1 MQTRNGQL
9 FFAFVL
15 VALMIFSSLPS
26 MMQPAAIDEDVNEI
40 ETINSATGRQGIEA
54 DCTGYS
60 FEDMFY
66 YNYADFEVTINEN
79 WDGAS
84 VQASAMVN
92 GTFAGDLRDSL
103 DGLFE
108 GLPGGDNNWLSTDER
123 GGVEAV
129 GVDCVIQTYTRIGF
143 RGGPP
148 HRGGSGVDW
157 NNATWIKEG
166 MTLEE
171 INLIPEDH
179 PERRTCRDQYGGPTG
194 SPTCEEVPV
203 YPASQGQ
210 CGPHSCDTI
219 IFLNASVDF
228 EQPIDSTNFTLAM
241 VGRNLSKAKF
251 TYIFPPQDDPI
262 RVAHSSEEHDCSTK
276 YTEEKEDADDY
287 GVTYE
292 AREECQSFHNTDDL
306 DYDLTAVTGGTSFS
320 RIYTYDNEDWPAARE
335 YFIDFTT
342 MPPEVDNPP
351 TWTNDAPSE
360 GDLLPVAGL
369 GESEYIVDLSDIN
382 SWFDDD
388 LGAGMLNV
396 DCSGASGWSLE
407 EAEANHWT
415 VASPSS
421 GESTTVSCEATDSSS
436 QSSGTRTF
444 SIAPIFSITPTNIT
458 TFGDFILT
466 FSPAYSET
474 MDVTMTLKQ
483 YGVEVPVTFTLDS
496 SDAPIT
502 ASAGTLSP
510 GAVELYVQATANG
523 MAPFDY
529 SYDLGLS
536 KLSLPP
542 TIEVSGFEWVDA
554 NYILRGHFSDP
565 DGETVTFTLKIDGVQ
580 QGQVTVT
587 GNQWQTDEVPF
598 DLLTEGIHTIGV
610 DACDTSGVC
619 TSIVEDV
626 ELVIDDPIDNLP
638 DTISSSDD
646 GGGLPAPGIGFAIMA
661 LIGAGLVR
669 RRRD

>member
-171 INLIPEDH
+171 INLIPEYH

-210 CGPHSCDTI
+210 CGPYSCDTI

-241 VGRNLSKAKF
+241 VGRNLTNAQF
-251 TYIFPPQDDPI
+251 EYIFPNQASPLRIADTYENQDCNETYYEDD
-262 RVAHSSEEHDCSTK
+262 EE
-276 YTEEKEDADDY
+276 ADDY
-287 GVTYE
+287 GVTYT
-292 AREECQSFHNTDDL
+292 AREECQSYTNFGDL
-306 DYDLTAVTGGTSFS
+306 EYSLTALTDGTSFS
-320 RIYTYDNEDWPAARE
+320 RRFTYNGADWPAARG

-342 MPPEVDNPP
+342 SPPEVDYPP
-351 TWTNDAPSE
+351 VWDDDAPTE
-360 GDLLPVAGL
+360 GELLPVAAV
-369 GESEYIVDLSDIN
+369 GESEYVVDLTDIN
-382 SWFDDD
+382 AWFDDD

-396 DCSGASGWSLE
+396 DCTGA
-407 EAEANHWT
+407 A
-415 VASPSS
+415 
-421 GESTTVSCEATDSSS
+421 
-436 QSSGTRTF
+436 
-444 SIAPIFSITPTNIT
+444 
-458 TFGDFILT
+458 
-466 FSPAYSET
+466 
-474 MDVTMTLKQ
+474 
-483 YGVEVPVTFTLDS
+483 
-496 SDAPIT
+496 
-502 ASAGTLSP
+502 
-510 GAVELYVQATANG
+510 
-523 MAPFDY
+523 
-529 SYDLGLS
+529 
-536 KLSLPP
+536 
-542 TIEVSGFEWVDA
+542 
-554 NYILRGHFSDP
+554 
-565 DGETVTFTLKIDGVQ
+565 
-580 QGQVTVT
+580 
-587 GNQWQTDEVPF
+587 
-598 DLLTEGIHTIGV
+598 
-610 DACDTSGVC
+610 
-619 TSIVEDV
+619 
-626 ELVIDDPIDNLP
+626 
-638 DTISSSDD
+638 
-646 GGGLPAPGIGFAIMA
+646 
-661 LIGAGLVR
+661 
-669 RRRD
+669 

>member
-1 MQTRNGQL
+1 
-9 FFAFVL
+9 
-15 VALMIFSSLPS
+15 
-26 MMQPAAIDEDVNEI
+26 
-40 ETINSATGRQGIEA
+40 
-54 DCTGYS
+54 
-60 FEDMFY
+60 
-66 YNYADFEVTINEN
+66 
-79 WDGAS
+79 
-84 VQASAMVN
+84 
-92 GTFAGDLRDSL
+92 
-103 DGLFE
+103 
-108 GLPGGDNNWLSTDER
+108 
-123 GGVEAV
+123 
-129 GVDCVIQTYTRIGF
+129 
-143 RGGPP
+143 
-148 HRGGSGVDW
+148 
-157 NNATWIKEG
+157 
-166 MTLEE
+166 
-171 INLIPEDH
+171 
-179 PERRTCRDQYGGPTG
+179 
-194 SPTCEEVPV
+194 
-203 YPASQGQ
+203 
-210 CGPHSCDTI
+210 
-219 IFLNASVDF
+219 
-228 EQPIDSTNFTLAM
+228 
-241 VGRNLSKAKF
+241 
-251 TYIFPPQDDPI
+251 
-262 RVAHSSEEHDCSTK
+262 
-276 YTEEKEDADDY
+276 
-287 GVTYE
+287 E

-369 GESEYIVDLSDIN
+369 GENEYIVDLSDIN

-598 DLLTEGIHTIGV
+598 DLLTEGTHTIGV

-661 LIGAGLVR
+661 LIGAGLVS